1 MDGLCQLS
9 QSRRLDRVLS
19 LFEVHD
25 LRTWQLRTGERVAYT
40 CGLCRSCG
48 WVRGRQRGDSSV
60 SWHVHLLKSCTLCC
74 SINSKRRGEMP
85 TPGQHP
91 PLARRIR
98 DFLALV
104 GCAVLVCALAGGAFL
119 LADLYHVNP
128 VWVILSLISV
138 AVLAGAREEYRKE
151 FRSVRFVAFV
161 CGWVVIN
168 AAVFIFVL
176 GLLS

>member
-1 MDGLCQLS
+1 
-9 QSRRLDRVLS
+9 
-19 LFEVHD
+19 
-25 LRTWQLRTGERVAYT
+25 
-40 CGLCRSCG
+40 
-48 WVRGRQRGDSSV
+48 
-60 SWHVHLLKSCTLCC
+60 
-74 SINSKRRGEMP
+74 MP
-85 TPGQHP
+85 TPGQHR

-104 GCAVLVCALAGGAFL
+104 GCAVLVCSLAGGAFL

-138 AVLAGAREEYRKE
+138 AALAGAREEYRKE

-161 CGWVVIN
+161 CGWVMIN

-176 GLLS
+176 GLLGWLWLIPVLLFEQFLFYMTAYWLFGLRPPSGPRG